1 MVMSFIYISKAMFFH
16 MIKLQP
22 FKENKTKQNK
32 DSFPSY
38 VCRDWASSSVAS
50 LILIRNSHFM
60 QRDDDDCKEEVKSFL
75 LLF

>member
-1 MVMSFIYISKAMFFH
+1 MVMSFTYISKAMFFH

-22 FKENKTKQNK
+22 FKTKEKKNK

-38 VCRDWASSSVAS
+38 VCCNWASSSVAS
-50 LILIRNSHFM
+50 LTLIRNSRFM
-60 QRDDDDCKEEVKSFL
+60 QRDDDDCKEEVKSYL